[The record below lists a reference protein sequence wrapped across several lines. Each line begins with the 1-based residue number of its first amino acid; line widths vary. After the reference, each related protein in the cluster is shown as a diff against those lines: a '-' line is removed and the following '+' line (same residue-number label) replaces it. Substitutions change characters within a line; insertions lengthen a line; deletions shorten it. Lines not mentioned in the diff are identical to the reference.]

1 MKNDTPKSLRV
12 VLLDGHGKP
21 IVGKDCTWET
31 CDHGEAGFRVKGRQ
45 TVLRWDDDGRTWK
58 RAEDGR

>member
-1 MKNDTPKSLRV
+1 MKNDKAKPLRV
-12 VLLDGHGKP
+12 ILLDANRKP

-31 CDHGEAGFRVKGRQ
+31 CDHGAAGFRVKGRQ
-45 TVLRWDDDGRTWK
+45 TVLRWADEGRTWK